1 MELAFCVWIF
11 LSPEDT
17 AKNKTK
23 KNPTLMALPLY
34 KERQIENTSK
44 KIQTQTYVCL
54 GVDIDIWFANSAKHY
69 EETKA
74 D

>member
-44 KIQTQTYVCL
+44 KIQT
-54 GVDIDIWFANSAKHY
+54 
-69 EETKA
+69 
-74 D
+74 